1 MKKTAL
7 LLSVAI
13 VALGANAAV
22 AAMPCHSTNLTV
34 EQLSAI
40 QTDIEFNMKK
50 IDMNGNKAIDKDEFA
65 AEKMTA
71 KFGNYATNFATL
83 DTSKDGKINS
93 QELMNARLN
102 HDVEYYTRE
111 TNAPTNN

>member
-7 LLSVAI
+7 LLSIAI
-13 VALGANAAV
+13 IALGTNTAF
-22 AAMPCHSTNLTV
+22 AAMPCHGTNLTV

-50 IDMNGNKAIDKDEFA
+50 FDMNGNKAIDKDEFDA
-65 AEKMTA
+65 TKAGQL
-71 KFGNYATNFATL
+71 FGNYATNFATL

-102 HDVEYYTRE
+102 HDVEYYTRQ